1 MLSMRIDRGRL
12 PGGQFSSRL
21 RRPALMEA
29 AFVALF
35 FVGAPWPCN
44 SHQAYAAEAVITIS
58 DFSFSPPLLTVP
70 VGTTVTWVNKD
81 DEPHLIAE
89 SDRLFKSHALDTGDK
104 FSFTFST
111 PGTFQYFCTIHAH
124 MVGTVVVEA
133 SQQSQ

>member
-1 MLSMRIDRGRL
+1 MFSMQTDRGRL
-12 PGGQFSSRL
+12 QGAQFSPRL
-21 RRPALMEA
+21 RRPALMAA

-35 FVGAPWPCN
+35 FVGAPWPG
-44 SHQAYAAEAVITIS
+44 HQAHAAEAVIKII

-70 VGTTVTWVNKD
+70 VGTTVTWVNED
-81 DEPHLIAE
+81 DEPHIVVE

-111 PGTFQYFCTIHAH
+111 PGKFQYFCVIHAH
-124 MVGTVVVEA
+124 MVGAVVVEA